1 MNRSLNWLAAPKRAA
16 WMAAIVVMA
25 CLSAGAQTPATGITT
40 TTALTPA
47 QQKAQERAAQ
57 QAAAKQTAE
66 EKRQAVLQA
75 AEAKRQAAQQAAAAK
90 RQAAL
95 QAAQN
100 RKAGTTSGTTA
111 ATTPKP
117 GTVAANPPTS
127 LPSTAAST
135 TSAPAAATTATSATS
150 APAAAYRPGN
160 NKSTATTPANTAGTS
175 GAAVGSGTL
184 AWGPRVYTSTG
195 CTHNG
200 NSAVCTFTFVNQG
213 NEATLAAGGA
223 GELSGI
229 QLVDDAHVPHRWDG
243 AHFLDKYGT
252 QQPRL
257 IVQPGD
263 TGTYVVTFPNVNS
276 QVSSAEFHLRNQ
288 IIGGVTFSAAQ
299 STAAAGNAPAGA
311 K

>member
-1 MNRSLNWLAAPKRAA
+1 MTHARNWPLSSHRAA
-16 WMAAIVVMA
+16 WMAAILVMA
-25 CLSAGAQTPATGITT
+25 CLSAGAQTTATGTT
-40 TTALTPA
+40 IAPALTPA
-47 QQKAQERAAQ
+47 KQRAQERAAQ
-57 QAAAKQTAE
+57 LAAAKQAAE
-66 EKRQAVLQA
+66 EKRQAAQQA
-75 AEAKRQAAQQAAAAK
+75 AEAKRQAAVQAAESK

-100 RKAGTTSGTTA
+100 KKAGTTPVTTSA
-111 ATTPKP
+111 ATPKP
-117 GTVAANPPTS
+117 GTVATSAPTA
-127 LPSTAAST
+127 LPGTAAST
-135 TSAPAAATTATSATS
+135 TTTPAAA
-150 APAAAYRPGN
+150 APAYRPGN
-160 NKSTATTPANTAGTS
+160 NKSTATPAANAPGTG

-184 AWGPRVYTSTG
+184 AWGPRVYSSTG

-213 NEATLAAGGA
+213 NQATLSAGGA

-252 QQPRL
+252 QQTRL

-263 TGTYVVTFPNVNS
+263 TGTYVVTFPNVNP
-276 QVSSAEFHLRNQ
+276 QVASAEFHLRNQ
-288 IIGGVTFSAAQ
+288 IIGGIAFSGTQ
-299 STAAAGNAPAGA
+299 STAQTAAAPATA

>member
-1 MNRSLNWLAAPKRAA
+1 
-16 WMAAIVVMA
+16 MAVIVLSICA
-25 CLSAGAQTPATGITT
+25 SAGAQTPSSGSTT
-40 TTALTPA
+40 TSALTPA
-47 QQKAQERAAQ
+47 QQRAQERAAQ
-57 QAAAKQTAE
+57 QAAAK
-66 EKRQAVLQA
+66 QA
-75 AEAKRQAAQQAAAAK
+75 AEAKRQAAQQAAEARREAA
-90 RQAAL
+90 Q

-100 RKAGTTSGTTA
+100 RKAGTTAGATA
-111 ATTPKP
+111 ATTQRP
-117 GTVAANPPTS
+117 GTTATNGATT
-127 LPSTAAST
+127 LPATAATT
-135 TSAPAAATTATSATS
+135 TSTPAAAG
-150 APAAAYRPGN
+150 AAYRPGN
-160 NKSTATTPANTAGTS
+160 NKSATTSPANAAGTG

-213 NEATLAAGGA
+213 NEATLSAGGA

-257 IVQPGD
+257 IVQQGD
-263 TGTYVVTFPNVNS
+263 TGTYVVTFPNVNP
-276 QVSSAEFHLRNQ
+276 QVTSAEFHLRNQ
-288 IIGGVTFSAAQ
+288 IIGGVTFSGAQ
-299 STAAAGNAPAGA
+299 STAAAGTAPTGA

>member
-1 MNRSLNWLAAPKRAA
+1 
-16 WMAAIVVMA
+16 MAS
-25 CLSAGAQTPATGITT
+25 LSAGAQTTGTT
-40 TTALTPA
+40 STPALTLA
-47 QQKAQERAAQ
+47 QQRAQARAAQ
-57 QAAAKQTAE
+57 QAAAKQAAE
-66 EKRQAVLQA
+66 E
-75 AEAKRQAAQQAAAAK
+75 KRQAAQQAAQAK
-90 RQAAL
+90 REAAQQAA
-95 QAAQN
+95 AN
-100 RKAGTTSGTTA
+100 KKAGTTASATA
-111 ATTPKP
+111 ATTQKP
-117 GTVAANPPTS
+117 GT
-127 LPSTAAST
+127 
-135 TSAPAAATTATSATS
+135 AATNAATKLPTTPSSATS
-150 APAAAYRPGN
+150 TPATAGTAYRPGN
-160 NKSTATTPANTAGTS
+160 NKSTTATTAIAG

-213 NEATLAAGGA
+213 NEASLTAGGA

-257 IVQPGD
+257 IVQQGD

-276 QVSSAEFHLRNQ
+276 QVTSAEFHLRNQ

-299 STAAAGNAPAGA
+299 TTAAAGNAPAGA

>member
-1 MNRSLNWLAAPKRAA
+1 MNRLYTWMPTPNRAA
-16 WMAAIVVMA
+16 WMAAIVVAA
-25 CLSAGAQTPATGITT
+25 CLSAGAQSTT
-40 TTALTPA
+40 TTTLTPA
-47 QQKAQERAAQ
+47 QQKAQARAAQ
-57 QAAAKQTAE
+57 QAAAKQAAE
-66 EKRQAVLQA
+66 E
-75 AEAKRQAAQQAAAAK
+75 KRQAAQQAAEEK
-90 RQAAL
+90 RQAAQ

-100 RKAGTTSGTTA
+100 KKAGTTTAATA
-111 ATTPKP
+111 ATTQRP
-117 GTVAANPPTS
+117 
-127 LPSTAAST
+127 
-135 TSAPAAATTATSATS
+135 ATTATNATTLPATGTSAATS
-150 APAAAYRPGN
+150 PTAAYRPGN
-160 NKSTATTPANTAGTS
+160 NKSPTTTGAG
-175 GAAVGSGTL
+175 GAAVGTGTL

-213 NEATLAAGGA
+213 NEATLTAGGA

-243 AHFLDKYGT
+243 AHFMDKYGA

-257 IVQPGD
+257 LVQQGD

-299 STAAAGNAPAGA
+299 STTAGNGAAGAR
-311 K
+311 

>member
-1 MNRSLNWLAAPKRAA
+1 
-16 WMAAIVVMA
+16 MAAIVVMA
-25 CLSAGAQTPATGITT
+25 CLSTGAQGPATGTITT
-40 TTALTPA
+40 PALTPA
-47 QQKAQERAAQ
+47 QQRAQERAAQ
-57 QAAAKQTAE
+57 QAAAKQ
-66 EKRQAVLQA
+66 A
-75 AEAKRQAAQQAAAAK
+75 AEAK

-100 RKAGTTSGTTA
+100 KRAGTTTGTTA
-111 ATTPKP
+111 ATTQKPVRTVASAPTALP
-117 GTVAANPPTS
+117 GTAAPTITT
-127 LPSTAAST
+127 PTAGA
-135 TSAPAAATTATSATS
+135 TSAPAAAGT
-150 APAAAYRPGN
+150 AYRPGN
-160 NKSTATTPANTAGTS
+160 NKSTAATAANTAGTG

-213 NEATLAAGGA
+213 NGQTLSAGGA

-288 IIGGVTFSAAQ
+288 IIGGITFSGAQ
-299 STAAAGNAPAGA
+299 STAAAGAAPAGA